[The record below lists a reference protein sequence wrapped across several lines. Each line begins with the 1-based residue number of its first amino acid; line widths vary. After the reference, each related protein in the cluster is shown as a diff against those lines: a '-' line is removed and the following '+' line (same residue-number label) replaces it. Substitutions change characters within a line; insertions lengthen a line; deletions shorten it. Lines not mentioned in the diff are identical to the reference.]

1 MIVYRS
7 NGLIIYETRNDCPA
21 SDWTRGKAEHIID
34 ERTPGNST
42 LIAKIKQYAPY
53 CALVLDES
61 GNIIDVTPTE
71 SPDESEPTPAPTVW
85 DEIAAAYTEGVNS
98 IDE

>member
-1 MIVYRS
+1 M
-7 NGLIIYETRNDCPA
+7 
-21 SDWTRGKAEHIID
+21 
-34 ERTPGNST
+34 
-42 LIAKIKQYAPY
+42 
-53 CALVLDES
+53 LDES

-85 DEIAAAYTEGVNS
+85 DEIAAAYQEGVNS